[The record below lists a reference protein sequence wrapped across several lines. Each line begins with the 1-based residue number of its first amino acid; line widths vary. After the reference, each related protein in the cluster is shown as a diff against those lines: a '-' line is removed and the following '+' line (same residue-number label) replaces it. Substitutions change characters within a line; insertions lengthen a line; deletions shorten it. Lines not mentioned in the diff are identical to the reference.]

1 MLFYEA
7 GLLNSVKGVDY
18 HRLSLLEM
26 ADIIKCRVKNKMF
39 FMEKEIEMTTF
50 IIDIIENEKVN
61 IINRS

>member
-1 MLFYEA
+1 VNNIISISDIYEIRNRKK
-7 GLLNSVKGVDY
+7 LELEYY
-18 HRLSLLEM
+18 HKQLEEL
-26 ADIIKCRVKNKMF
+26 KNKMF

>member
-1 MLFYEA
+1 MSNIISISDIYEIR
-7 GLLNSVKGVDY
+7 NRKK
-18 HRLSLLEM
+18 LELEYYP
-26 ADIIKCRVKNKMF
+26 KQLEELKNKMF

>member
-1 MLFYEA
+1 MNNIISILELEY
-7 GLLNSVKGVDY
+7 Y
-18 HRLSLLEM
+18 HKQLEEL
-26 ADIIKCRVKNKMF
+26 KSKMF